1 MVFEESGF
9 CAFRALATCR
19 VSLEIAEVQ
28 PPSSAPL
35 WPRPK
40 RWTVSRVRCVA
51 STSRE
56 PPGPGTSALG
66 MRAQSRE
73 SEERGGT
80 VAEHKTQRLSSEK
93 ANAAHG
99 ANDGLRR
106 NSTTYAPLHRLF
118 FALAM

>member
-19 VSLEIAEVQ
+19 VSLEIGGPAAVVGASLAETQ
-28 PPSSAPL
+28 TMDG
-35 WPRPK
+35 RP
-40 RWTVSRVRCVA
+40 CVA

-56 PPGPGTSALG
+56 PPQGQAPRLSACA
-66 MRAQSRE
+66 RSRE